1 MWDILLINPIFNLL
15 IVLYKLTGN
24 PGNLG
29 IAIIIFT
36 LIAKTILIPITM
48 PSLKMAKKQRDVQ
61 PELDKIKQKFKYDK
75 KKQAE
80 LQMEL
85 FRKHGINPGTGCIT
99 TIITFVLMIAIYR
112 VIAMVTPISSPDGN
126 YVDSLNQRMYS
137 ESLKLDRDHPL
148 NTNFIFTDLSK
159 PVSFLNDPSTPDKG
173 TSFQSGALIIT
184 ILAVLTQF
192 IATKMMSPYSKTA
205 SKAVKQTAGQKDDIM
220 QAMQKQNLYVMPVMF
235 FIFGLKLPAGVMLY
249 ILISTVY
256 QVAQTYFFSG
266 WGGLKPWINKL
277 KFDKKE
283 M

>member
-1 MWDILLINPIFNLL
+1 MWETILINPIFNLL
-15 IVLYKLTGN
+15 IVFYKLTGN

-36 LIAKTILIPITM
+36 LIAKTILIPITI

-99 TIITFVLMIAIYR
+99 TIITFILMIAIYR
-112 VIAMVTPISSPDGN
+112 VIYMVTPVSAPDSN
-126 YVDSLNQRMYS
+126 YVDSLNQRLYS

-148 NTNFIFTDLSK
+148 NTQFIYTDLSK
-159 PVSFLNDPSTPDKG
+159 PVSYPIDQNDTKKG
-173 TSFQSGALIIT
+173 SIFQAGALTIT

-192 IATKMMSPYSKTA
+192 LATKMMSPYSKTA
-205 SKAVKQTAGQKDDIM
+205 TKAVKQTAGQKDDIM

-235 FIFGLKLPAGVMLY
+235 LFFGLKLPAGVMLY
-249 ILISTVY
+249 ILVSTVY
-256 QVAQTYFFSG
+256 QVVQTYLFSG

-277 KFDKKE
+277 KFGKKE
-283 M
+283 V